1 MSDPGTAKSKSS
13 DVDAK
18 ADQQEQDLL
27 KVEAE
32 IDTEMEER
40 EEDRVTDEKFV
51 QQDLNQGMD
60 TGTHSAVH
68 RGVNWR
74 PEFSVRET
82 QEKDD
87 PSKTPKKE

>member
-1 MSDPGTAKSKSS
+1 MSDPGTAKSKAS

-32 IDTEMEER
+32 IDTEMEQR
-40 EEDRVTDEKFV
+40 EEDRITDEKFV

-60 TGTHSAVH
+60 TGTHSSVH
-68 RGVNWR
+68 RGVDWR

-82 QEKDD
+82 DEKDD
-87 PSKTPKKE
+87 PDKK